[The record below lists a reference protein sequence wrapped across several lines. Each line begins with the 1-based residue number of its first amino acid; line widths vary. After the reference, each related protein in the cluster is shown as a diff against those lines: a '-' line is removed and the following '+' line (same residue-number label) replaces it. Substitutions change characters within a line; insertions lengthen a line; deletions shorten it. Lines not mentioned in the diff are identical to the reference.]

1 MASFDR
7 VVYLVPALKSS
18 ALISITTQAHTQAS
32 RSLSVDLGVL
42 TGLASDPEKQLE
54 MSFCKIVSTK
64 KGLKD
69 TPTVFPPRAMSLK
82 NKCLDSYCSEN

>member
-18 ALISITTQAHTQAS
+18 ALISTTQAHTQAS